1 MSNLLRKFIRTLLEA
16 EDRNANVPN
25 QLITPGKKSKKKDED
40 DEKEGIE
47 EFSAAGTGAVAGA
60 PAAPMG
66 GNTMASGNIAG
77 YTLPLGMAGGG
88 VPQKKKK
95 KKLKRTYV

>member
-1 MSNLLRKFIRTLLEA
+1 MSTLLRKFIRTLLEA

-25 QLITPGKKSKKKDED
+25 QLITPGKKNKKDED
-40 DEKEGIE
+40 DEKESVE
-47 EFSAAGTGAVAGA
+47 EFSAAGGGAVAGA

-77 YTLPLGMAGGG
+77 YTLPLGMSAGG

>member
-1 MSNLLRKFIRTLLEA
+1 MSTLLRKFIRTLLEA

-25 QLITPGKKSKKKDED
+25 QLITPGKKNKKDED
-40 DEKEGIE
+40 DEKESVE
-47 EFSAAGTGAVAGA
+47 EFSAVGGGAVAGD
-60 PAAPMG
+60 PASPTG

-77 YTLPLGMAGGG
+77 YTLPLGMSAGTM
-88 VPQKKKK
+88 PQKKKK